1 MRGVT
6 RSFQVGD
13 RQLDVLKSI
22 DLTIHCGT
30 MVAIMGT
37 SGSGKSTLL
46 NLLGCLDQPSSGS
59 YKVWGREAKSLSS
72 DVLASLRRKYFGF
85 VFQRYHLLPG
95 LSAQGNVE
103 IPAMYACLPDAER
116 SLRAQTLLY
125 RLGLWDR
132 IAHKPHQLSGGQQ
145 QRVSIARALMN
156 GGQVIFADEPTG
168 ALDTESGLDM
178 MRLLVELHGL
188 GHTVIIVTHDPDV
201 AAYAERVIEL
211 SDGEIVADRAN
222 TRQRE
227 RVDADAGEP
236 SLPGLKTLPVHPR
249 RTRASKIGLLA
260 EAFRMAHL
268 ALLAHRLRTTLT
280 LLGIII
286 GIVSLVSIMALGEG
300 GQRHMRETLGTL
312 TRNTVEVYRGSGW
325 GDSRALSIHTLVP
338 DDIEVLQEQSYIDSA
353 TPMTKDGFMVRYDSL
368 DSNATVSG
376 VGESFFRTRSIAVA
390 EGRAFSRDD
399 VQRQAQVVV
408 IDQAT
413 RAKFFAGTSPLGKVI
428 IIGTVPCTVI
438 GVTSARS
445 QDFYLDR
452 GLNLLVPYTTAGTRL
467 FGRQDFDSISV
478 KVRDGLPSTLAEK
491 NINDLMLR
499 KHGEKDFFT
508 NNMDALAQVY
518 ASTTKSIALMLSV
531 IAAIS
536 LMVGGIGVM
545 NIMLVSVTERTR
557 EIGIRIAVGARQSDI
572 MKQFLVEAIVVCL
585 IGAAVGIALSFLI
598 GGVFSFVVKDWRMVF
613 TPGAVVSALLS
624 STLIGTAFGYLP
636 ARKASRLNPVDAL
649 VRD

>member
-1 MRGVT
+1 M
-6 RSFQVGD
+6 VGD
-13 RQLDVLKSI
+13 RQLNVLKNI
-22 DLTIHCGT
+22 DLTIHAGT

-46 NLLGCLDQPSSGS
+46 NLLGCLDHPSSGS
-59 YKVWGREAKSLSS
+59 YKVWGREARSLTS
-72 DVLASLRRKYFGF
+72 DALASLRRKYFGF

-132 IAHKPHQLSGGQQ
+132 IEHKPHQLSGGQQ

-168 ALDTESGLDM
+168 ALDTESGIDM

-188 GHTVIIVTHDPDV
+188 GHTVILVTHDAEL
-201 AAYAERVIEL
+201 AAHAERIIEL
-211 SDGEIVADRAN
+211 KDGAIVADRAN
-222 TRQRE
+222 TRVGIKDEALVSELHKLNLEPIRHQR
-227 RVDADAGEP
+227 
-236 SLPGLKTLPVHPR
+236 S
-249 RTRASKIGLLA
+249 RASKLGLLA
-260 EAFRMAHL
+260 EAFRMAYL

-286 GIVSLVSIMALGEG
+286 GIVSLVSIMAIGEG
-300 GQRHMRETLGTL
+300 GQRHVRETLGTL

-325 GDSRALSIHTLVP
+325 GDSRALAIHTLVP
-338 DDIEVLQEQSYIDSA
+338 EDIEVLQQQSYIESA
-353 TPMTKDGFMVRYDSL
+353 TPITKDSFMVRHDSL
-368 DSNATVSG
+368 DSTATVSG
-376 VGESFFRTRSIAVA
+376 VGDSFFRTRSIAVS
-390 EGRAFSRDD
+390 EGRAFSADE
-399 VQRQAQVVV
+399 VARQAQVVV

-413 RAKFFAGTSPLGKVI
+413 RAKFFGHGTSPLGQEI

-445 QDFYLDR
+445 QDFYIDR

-478 KVRDGLPSTLAEK
+478 KVHDGLASTLAEK
-491 NINDLMLR
+491 NINAVLLR
-499 KHGEKDFFT
+499 KHGERDFFT

-557 EIGIRIAVGARQSDI
+557 EIGIRMAVGARQSDI

-585 IGAAVGIALSFLI
+585 IGALAGIALSLLI
-598 GGVFSFVVKDWRMVF
+598 GAAFSFVVQEWRMVF
-613 TPGAVVSALLS
+613 TPGAVLSALLS
-624 STLIGTAFGYLP
+624 STLIGVAFGYLP
-636 ARKASRLNPVDAL
+636 ARKASRLNPVEAL